1 MADNKNDNKGA
12 GQPLGSNQTSPQA
25 SGPPSSVPQSS
36 GLKKPAAIID
46 LKATVIETT
55 KPATD
60 MSKGEAAKTV
70 AAATDAGKPAATSP
84 TSTFG
89 VPPSTAKPA
98 GAKADTNTGTNTGT
112 KTESAKPVDLK
123 PPFAA
128 QKALPPAKAGG
139 GFLTHLAAGLAG
151 AVLAIGSTQVL
162 DLGLGGTG
170 GVSPDVTKRLAALEQ
185 TATKPASTGDAQKQ
199 AATDA
204 RLIKLEDDARALN
217 DAQAKVALEAKAIEQ
232 RLAAQGGAAGAE
244 AVARLAKLEEQ
255 LSTMAAAAAADPRGG
270 TRLQQLAELTG
281 KVREVET
288 QLGTRT
294 AQLKT
299 EMIQQL
305 DQRLAKTTEQ
315 TESARSLLAQR
326 TQSVEQS
333 VKTITEETTAL
344 RSGMDAMKADVDTRL
359 KQAAKPADVQAAIA
373 PVATKL
379 TQLEASMVGVVK
391 SEQDR
396 NATAG
401 NILLSLELG
410 NLKRALDRGGK
421 YASELAAV
429 NKLAGGKLDL
439 AVLEK
444 QQNEGVPSLAILG
457 SELAGI
463 AHGMLDAE
471 AEPADASIGDRMLSG
486 IKSVVRVRKVDPAAG
501 DKSTEALIARIE
513 AGLKEGRMADVIEL
527 SKSLPPKAVTPSATK
542 WLARIE
548 QRAQIDKALSDL
560 DASLKTSLAGGA
572 LPKKGTN

>member
-1 MADNKNDNKGA
+1 MSDNKNDGKG
-12 GQPLGSNQTSPQA
+12 GQGPGTQTGAQGGAQPSGQTSGPT
-25 SGPPSSVPQSS
+25 SGP
-36 GLKKPAAIID
+36 KKPAPIID
-46 LKATVIETT
+46 LKATVVEVA

-60 MSKGEAAKTV
+60 SVKVEPAKTV
-70 AAATDAGKPAATSP
+70 AAAATDAAKAASATLSATSFP
-84 TSTFG
+84 G
-89 VPPSTAKPA
+89 PGAGAKPSDSKQPDPKAAAKPA
-98 GAKADTNTGTNTGT
+98 DT
-112 KTESAKPVDLK
+112 KPSAAPPVKPVM
-123 PPFAA
+123 
-128 QKALPPAKAGG
+128 PAKSSG
-139 GFLTHLAAGLAG
+139 GFFTHMAAGLAG
-151 AVLAIGSTQVL
+151 AILAIGGSQVL
-162 DLGLGGTG
+162 DLGLGGNAN
-170 GVSPDVTKRLAALEQ
+170 VSAELTKRLAALEQ
-185 TATKPASTGDAQKQ
+185 AAAKPASGGDAQK
-199 AATDA
+199 
-204 RLIKLEDDARALN
+204 
-217 DAQAKVALEAKAIEQ
+217 
-232 RLAAQGGAAGAE
+232 LAAAE
-244 AVARLAKLEEQ
+244 ARLAKLEDEAKALAGGQAKIAAEAKSVEERLLSQVSGGGDAATRVAKLEEQ
-255 LSTMAAAAAADPRGG
+255 LTAMASAAAADPRGG

-294 AQLKT
+294 AQLRT
-299 EMIQQL
+299 EIIQQL
-305 DQRLAKTTEQ
+305 DQRLAKSNEQ

-333 VKTITEETTAL
+333 VKSITEETTAL
-344 RSGMDAMKADVDTRL
+344 RSGMDALKTNVDARL
-359 KQAAKPADVQAAIA
+359 KEAAKPADVQAAIA

-379 TQLEASMVGVVK
+379 TQLETSMQGVVK

-421 YASELAAV
+421 YAAELAAV

-444 QQNEGVPSLAILG
+444 QQNDGVPGLEALG
-457 SELAGI
+457 KELAGI

-486 IKSVVRVRKVDPAAG
+486 IKSVVRVRKVDIAPG
-501 DKSTEALIARIE
+501 DKSTEAQIARME
-513 AGLKEGRMADVIEL
+513 AGLKEGRVADVIEIAKIL
-527 SKSLPPKAVTPSATK
+527 SPKALTPSATK

-572 LPKKGTN
+572 QPKKGTN